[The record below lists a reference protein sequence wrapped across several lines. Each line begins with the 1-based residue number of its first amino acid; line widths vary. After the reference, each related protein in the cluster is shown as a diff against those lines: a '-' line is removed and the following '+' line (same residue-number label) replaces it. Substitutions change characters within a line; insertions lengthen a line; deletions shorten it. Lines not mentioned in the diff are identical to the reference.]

1 MSVEVEIQYAAA
13 GDDVPGRVEITG
25 WVEAALAGR
34 RSNAELTVRIVDEA
48 EITALNRQFR
58 RRDCATNVLSFAV
71 GEMPG
76 VRHPLLGDVVVCA
89 PVVKREAREQQKAER
104 AHWAHMVVHG
114 TLHLLGYEHRAPAEA
129 EAMERI
135 ERAILGGLG
144 YEDPYAE

>member
-13 GDDVPGRVEITG
+13 GDGVPGRGEIAS

-34 RSNAELTVRIVDEA
+34 RNNAELTVRIVDEA
-48 EITALNRQFR
+48 EITALNRRFR
-58 RRDCATNVLSFAV
+58 RRDRATNVLSFAV

-114 TLHLLGYEHRAPAEA
+114 TLHLLGYDHKAPVEA
-129 EAMERI
+129 ETMERI
-135 ERAILGGLG
+135 ERAILDGLG